1 MKNKSKGV
9 LTIKESNLSFTDRM
23 KFKYRIL
30 TTLAGFAFGAACMS
44 AQNDIKDNEFN
55 PVNTGVTTLSIAPDA
70 RGSSMGNLGAATDPD
85 MNSQFWNPSKYA
97 FGYSTGGLSLSYT
110 PWLRKIV
117 NDIFLANLAGYW
129 KPGSGDNQAF
139 SASLRYFSL
148 GEVTTGYDTG
158 ENVMTINPYEFALDL
173 GYSRKLSEKFSMGV
187 VLRYIFSDLS
197 YNDTQTG
204 ESNTPASAFS
214 VDLSGYYTS
223 YPMIGRSEC
232 QFSWGF
238 DISNIGTKVSYDHG
252 ASNAF
257 LPTNLRL
264 GANFMFPLADYNTL
278 AFGLDLN
285 KLLVPTKPRQKDFDT
300 STAEGQQEYED
311 ALDKWESMSPI
322 TGIFKSFSDAPG
334 GFKEELQEVG
344 VSFGAEYAY
353 NQQFFVRAGY
363 NYEHAN
369 KGGRSYF
376 AFGAG
381 FSLNVVQLDASYMLA
396 TAQSSPLDQ
405 TLRFTLTFDMDG
417 LRDLLGK
424 RRK

>member
-1 MKNKSKGV
+1 MLKR
-9 LTIKESNLSFTDRM
+9 IILSALF
-23 KFKYRIL
+23 
-30 TTLAGFAFGAACMS
+30 AACVLPMM
-44 AQNDIKDNEFN
+44 AAGENDIKDNDFN
-55 PVNTGVTTLSIAPDA
+55 PVNTGVTTLSITPDA
-70 RGSSMGNLGAATDPD
+70 RGSGMGNLGAATDPD

-97 FGYSTGGLSLSYT
+97 FAYSTGGLSISYT

-129 KPGSGDNQAF
+129 KLGSGDNQAL
-139 SASLRYFSL
+139 SASFRYFSL
-148 GEVTTGYDTG
+148 GEVSMSNYDTG
-158 ENVMTINPYEFALDL
+158 DGGTMQTINPYEFAIDV

-187 VLRYIFSDLS
+187 VLRYILSDLS
-197 YNDTQTG
+197 YEDTYSG
-204 ESNTPASAFS
+204 ETNTAASAFGA
-214 VDLSGYYTS
+214 DISGYFVT
-223 YPMIGRSEC
+223 YPMVGRNEC
-232 QFSWGF
+232 QWSWGF
-238 DISNIGTKVSYDHG
+238 DISNIGSKVSYDHG
-252 ASNAF
+252 ATYAF

-264 GANFMFPLADYNTL
+264 GTNFMFPLADYHSL
-278 AFGLDLN
+278 SLGLDLN
-285 KLLVPTKPRQKDFDT
+285 KLLVPTKPRQKDFEDT
-300 STAEGQQEYED
+300 PEGEAAYDE
-311 ALDKWESMSPI
+311 ALEKWETMSPI

-334 GFKEELQEVG
+334 GFKEELKEIN

-363 NYEHAN
+363 NYENAS

-424 RRK
+424 RRR

>member
-1 MKNKSKGV
+1 MAV
-9 LTIKESNLSFTDRM
+9 
-23 KFKYRIL
+23 Y
-30 TTLAGFAFGAACMS
+30 
-44 AQNDIKDNEFN
+44 AQNDIKDNDFN

-97 FGYSTGGLSLSYT
+97 FAYSTGGLSLSYT

-129 KPGSGDNQAF
+129 KLGSGDNQAI
-139 SASLRYFSL
+139 SASFRYFSL
-148 GEVTTGYDTG
+148 GEVTTSDPGTG
-158 ENVMTINPYEFALDL
+158 GVAQTINPYEFAFDV

-187 VLRYIFSDLS
+187 VLRYILSDLS
-197 YNDTQTG
+197 YEDAYSG
-204 ESNTPASAFS
+204 ESNTAANAFS
-214 VDLSGYYTS
+214 ADISGYYVT
-223 YPMIGRSEC
+223 YPMVGRNEC
-232 QFSWGF
+232 QFAWGF

-252 ASNAF
+252 ENNAF
-257 LPTNLRL
+257 LPTNLRI
-264 GANFMFPLADYNTL
+264 GANFMFPLADYHTL
-278 AFGLDLN
+278 SLGLDLN
-285 KLLVPTKPRQKDFDT
+285 KLLVPTKPRQQDYDMNT
-300 STAEGQQEYED
+300 TEGQREYEEAED
-311 ALDKWESMSPI
+311 NWQNMSPF

-334 GFKEELQEVG
+334 GFKEELKEIG
-344 VSFGAEYAY
+344 VSFGGEYSY

-363 NYEHAN
+363 NYENAS

-405 TLRFTLTFDMDG
+405 TLRFSLTFDMDG
-417 LRDLLGK
+417 LKDLLGK
-424 RRK
+424 RRR